1 MKEKIRK
8 LINAEKG
15 KIKKNYITFIFFIII
30 AAFMWLINALNKDYI
45 AELSYDVK
53 FINTND
59 KIIVVS
65 KFPKKIIMTVKTDGF
80 TILKNNLNLNPL
92 PLIIDVNKTF
102 KKSKNKLYFVTNSK
116 RNIFKKINKN
126 NNINIIDIYPDTI
139 FADYTKNIS
148 KKFKIYPNVSYKLK
162 QQYFI
167 SKVIISPDSLTVT
180 GPKIILD
187 TLSRVE
193 SEYLNIGT
201 IDKNI
206 KRNLKIKSVKNLSF
220 DIKRV
225 NINLV
230 IKKFT
235 ESKIKIPIDI
245 INLPDSININ
255 LIPNN
260 INISYNVALND
271 FKYVKAND
279 FKIVFDY
286 KKINNNSSFSKIDL
300 VKYPSYIK
308 NIQVSPQQVKYIIY
322 K

>member
-1 MKEKIRK
+1 MKKKIRK

-30 AAFMWLINALNKDYI
+30 AAFMWLINTLNKDYI

-65 KFPKKIIMTVKTDGF
+65 KFPKQIIMTVKTDGF

-201 IDKNI
+201 VDKNI
-206 KRNLKIKSVKNLSF
+206 KQNLKIKSVKNLSF

-225 NINLV
+225 NIKLV

>member
-1 MKEKIRK
+1 
-8 LINAEKG
+8 
-15 KIKKNYITFIFFIII
+15 
-30 AAFMWLINALNKDYI
+30 MWLINALNKDYI

-65 KFPKKIIMTVKTDGF
+65 KFPKQIIMTVKTDGF

-167 SKVIISPDSLTVT
+167 SKIIISPDSLTVT

-201 IDKNI
+201 VDKNI
-206 KRNLKIKSVKNLSF
+206 KQNLKIKSVKNLSF

-225 NINLV
+225 NIKLV

>member
-1 MKEKIRK
+1 MKKKIRK

-30 AAFMWLINALNKDYI
+30 AAFMWLINTLNKDYI

-65 KFPKKIIMTVKTDGF
+65 KFPKQIIMTVKTDGF

-167 SKVIISPDSLTVT
+167 SKIIISPDSLTVT

-201 IDKNI
+201 VDKNI
-206 KRNLKIKSVKNLSF
+206 KQNLKIKSVKNLSF

-225 NINLV
+225 NIKLV

>member
-65 KFPKKIIMTVKTDGF
+65 KFPKQIIMTVKTDGF

-201 IDKNI
+201 VDKNI

-225 NINLV
+225 NIKLV